1 MNSKKSHEGYLI
13 IDHSASPGLSDE
25 TCVSQGLPPGAGK
38 AVFETAT
45 FTCSH
50 CEAVVVKHPFRE
62 RARGYCRKCDHY
74 ICDVCETKRVLSGG
88 ECYPYKAM
96 VADMLEAADKTISSS
111 EAFAV
116 PATQVDKQTTL
127 YPDMVQAPVPP
138 MIAERKPAPSET
150 VGTSPLILPP

>member
-1 MNSKKSHEGYLI
+1 VNSKKSHEGYML

-25 TCVSQGLPPGAGK
+25 VCVSQGLPSGAGK

-74 ICDVCETKRVLSGG
+74 ICDVCEAKRVASAG
-88 ECYPYKAM
+88 ECYPFKAM
-96 VADMLEAADKTISSS
+96 VADMLEEADKAVTAIG
-111 EAFAV
+111 FAV
-116 PATQVDKQTTL
+116 PAVQIDKQTTI
-127 YPDMVQAPVPP
+127 YPDLFLAPVPP
-138 MIAERKPAPSET
+138 MIGERRPESSEA